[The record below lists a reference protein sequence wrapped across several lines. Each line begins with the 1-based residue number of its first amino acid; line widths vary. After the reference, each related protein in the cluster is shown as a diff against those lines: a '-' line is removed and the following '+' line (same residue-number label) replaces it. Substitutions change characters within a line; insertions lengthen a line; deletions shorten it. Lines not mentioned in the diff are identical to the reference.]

1 MWSIFPPFGILCQE
15 KSGNPGCI
23 NKNLATLP
31 IIKDAE
37 TVRFGILFPCQEW
50 SIVPNIKTQMSVV
63 LAPRIAICIFKPS
76 FIQNRGDLTS
86 FFSHET
92 GP

>member
-1 MWSIFPPFGILCQE
+1 
-15 KSGNPGCI
+15 
-23 NKNLATLP
+23 
-31 IIKDAE
+31 
-37 TVRFGILFPCQEW
+37 LFPCQEW